1 MSDFMLW
8 LHANYIRPQ
17 LDTVPPEDYSFHFDL
32 VKNELPP
39 SVQPELDKCLE
50 FTAIHAFALGFRT
63 GKGLARLIP
72 AGSPEARSSE
82 PRVASLTPR

>member
-17 LDTVPPEDYSFHFDL
+17 LDAVPLEDYYTHFDL
-32 VKNELPP
+32 VKNDLPP
-39 SVQPELDKCLE
+39 SDREEWDRCLE

-63 GKGLARLIP
+63 G
-72 AGSPEARSSE
+72 AGM
-82 PRVASLTPR
+82 ASLTPR